1 MDRVKLIISRSF
13 LFLMTTVFLFLVGC
27 QDDNNIVN
35 STTDPTTDQAA
46 LEKIALEDSS
56 TQSFEV
62 NFEEETAI
70 EIENGAFSTSMCPI
84 KIGKRFTSISRTFN
98 SQIVGDTAYA
108 TLTTTYEGQLI
119 IEGDLNCLGWPVSSD
134 TTITKSFTA
143 QIQRNFIYVKVG
155 NNPNRPLLNWKL
167 IAVSLAEGEAPAIGS
182 DNISIQKIT
191 VYLANGDTI
200 STTDPLTYYL
210 FKNPGNRRILPVFGR
225 NKPVTIEVSL
235 YSAYSEDDFVVLNH
249 GRMINRMHGVKTRF
263 ELVSSEPSGNGYLK
277 LYRQTFTTNQY
288 PGFFFAIVEAMP
300 AQVFFETDTSV
311 EASWWGVPYLV
322 F

>member
-1 MDRVKLIISRSF
+1 MKSIKLILTRSIVVLTATLFFF
-13 LFLMTTVFLFLVGC
+13 LIGC

-35 STTDPTTDQAA
+35 SSTDPTTDQAA

-56 TQSFEV
+56 TQSFEA
-62 NFEEETAI
+62 NFEEQAAM
-70 EIENGAFSTSMCPI
+70 EIENGAFTSSVCPVR
-84 KIGKRFTSISRTFN
+84 IGKKFTSISRTLN

-108 TLTTTYEGQLI
+108 TLTSVYEGQLI

-143 QIQRNFIYVKVG
+143 QVQRNFIYVKIG
-155 NNPNRPLLNWKL
+155 NNPKRPLLNWKL
-167 IAVSLAEGEAPAIGS
+167 VAVSLADGKVPAIGS
-182 DNISIQKIT
+182 DNISIQNIT

-200 STTDPLTYYL
+200 STTNPLEYYL
-210 FKNPGNRRILPVFGR
+210 FKNIGNHRILPVFGR
-225 NKPVTIEVSL
+225 NKPITIEVSL

-249 GRMINRMHGVKTRF
+249 GRMINRMYGNRTRF

-311 EASWWGVPYLV
+311 EANWWGVPYLV